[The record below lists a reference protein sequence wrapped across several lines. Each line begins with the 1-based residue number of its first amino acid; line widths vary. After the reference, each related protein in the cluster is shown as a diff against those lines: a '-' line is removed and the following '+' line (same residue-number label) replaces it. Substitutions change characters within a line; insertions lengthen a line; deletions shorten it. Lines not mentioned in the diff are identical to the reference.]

1 MSAAPAVAGQSDPIA
16 EERAAAQPEATLL
29 KTYRAYARGWHND
42 PRTTAQKD
50 MLPELNLNRFCDNVC
65 KLIVQ
70 TPANRLTIARF
81 DTDAPKRAGKAILE
95 FIRHVALINN
105 LPNFAAAVNVAT
117 LRDGDHAVGL
127 RWRTNPHGAAGDW
140 GSVRLIRE
148 AWWNGE
154 QGVFISYDDD
164 DQPRYAVKEWG
175 LGANLRRNVYYPD
188 RIERFLGDHSGNWYA
203 VNYDSDPVQGGRPVP
218 WLDLDGNPL
227 GIPFVHF
234 ANRLLPNDGPGG
246 IPVARGA
253 TATTVAASDA
263 WWWRGGAT
271 SATAQPDSRYG
282 VSELD
287 GGILGLQDHL
297 NMSWWDLKAAEVFTG
312 TQMLWGSGIAERK
325 DATGNTI
332 PYPVIPGGM
341 ITTTDP
347 NGRFGHFPAG
357 DLSQLRNAI
366 ADRKRAISL
375 ATRIPLNYI
384 AGDWPSGEALQW
396 SEVDFAEKVDKFGEV
411 MGPAYASLMHKATRL
426 ANAFGR
432 AGLDESVPITTVFT
446 PSQRVNP
453 LMIADSLV
461 KVAGVFGVREAARQ
475 AGMQPADIERI
486 LGELEQDRQASAA
499 MLDQFVSQGD
509 QGNQGDGGAA

>member
-1 MSAAPAVAGQSDPIA
+1 MTAAPALIANSDPIA

-29 KTYRAYARGWHND
+29 KTYRAYARGWQND
-42 PRTTAQKD
+42 PRTQAQKD

-81 DTDAPKRAGKAILE
+81 EVGGPKKAAQRVINPLLA
-95 FIRHVALINN
+95 FIQQLWLLNN

-117 LRDGDHAVGL
+117 LRDADHAVGL
-127 RWRTNPHGAAGDW
+127 RWVRD
-140 GSVRLIRE
+140 SVRFIRE

-154 QGVFISYDDD
+154 QGVFVSYDDD

-175 LGANLRRNVYYPD
+175 SGTTVRRNVYHPD
-188 RIERFLGDHSGNWYA
+188 RIERFLGQGGGTWQAINL
-203 VNYDSDPVQGGRPVP
+203 DSDPVAGGRPVP
-218 WLDLDGNPL
+218 WLDLDGGPL

-246 IPVARGA
+246 IPETRGA
-253 TATTVAASDA
+253 TSTTDAPASA

-282 VSELD
+282 ISELD

-312 TQMLWGSGIAERK
+312 TQMLWGSGIAERR
-325 DATGNTI
+325 DADGNVV
-332 PYPVIPGGM
+332 PYAAIPGGM
-341 ITTTDP
+341 ITTP
-347 NGRFGHFPAG
+347 AEGARFGHFPAG

-432 AGLDESVPITTVFT
+432 AGLDESVPIITVFT

-475 AGMQPADIERI
+475 AGMQPDAIDNI
-486 LGELEQDRQASAA
+486 LRELEEDRQASAA
-499 MLDQFVSQGD
+499 VLDQFVSQGD
-509 QGNQGDGGAA
+509 QGNQGDGEAA

>member
-1 MSAAPAVAGQSDPIA
+1 MSVAPAVVGQSDPIA

-29 KTYRAYARGWHND
+29 KTYRAYARGWQND
-42 PRTTAQKD
+42 PRTQAQKD

-81 DTDAPKRAGKAILE
+81 DTDGPKRAGKAILD
-95 FIRHVALINN
+95 FVQTLWLLNN

-127 RWRTNPHGAAGDW
+127 RWVRD
-140 GSVRLIRE
+140 SVRFIRE

-154 QGVFISYDDD
+154 QGVFVSYDDD

-175 LGANLRRNVYYPD
+175 SGTQIRRNVYYPD
-188 RIERFLGDHSGNWYA
+188 RIERYIGQGGGTWQAMNLET
-203 VNYDSDPVQGGRPVP
+203 DPVQGGQAVP
-218 WLDLDGNPL
+218 WLDLDGGPL

-246 IPVARGA
+246 IPETRGA
-253 TATTVAASDA
+253 TSTTEAPATA
-263 WWWRGGAT
+263 WWWRGGSV

-282 VSELD
+282 ISELD

-325 DATGNTI
+325 DAGGNTV
-332 PYPVIPGGM
+332 PYAAIPGGM
-341 ITTTDP
+341 ITTTAE
-347 NGRFGHFPAG
+347 GARFGHFPAG

-475 AGMQPADIERI
+475 AGMQPDAIDNI
-486 LGELEQDRQASAA
+486 LKELEEDRQASAA
-499 MLDQFVSQGD
+499 MLDQFVSQGQPGD
-509 QGNQGDGGAA
+509 QTGQDTGQQGG

>member
-1 MSAAPAVAGQSDPIA
+1 VSAPAVVGQSDPIA

-29 KTYRAYARGWHND
+29 KTYRAYARGWQND
-42 PRTTAQKD
+42 PRTQAQKD

-81 DTDAPKRAGKAILE
+81 DAGGSQRVAKPLLA
-95 FIRHVALINN
+95 FIDGLRLLNN

-127 RWRTNPHGAAGDW
+127 RWRQDPNPRPGFW
-140 GSVRLIRE
+140 GSVRFVRE

-154 QGVFISYDDD
+154 QGVFVSYDDD

-175 LGANLRRNVYYPD
+175 SKTQARRNVYYPD
-188 RIERFLGDHSGNWYA
+188 HIERWVS
-203 VNYDSDPVQGGRPVP
+203 QGGGTWEWLEGES
-218 WLDLDGNPL
+218 WLDLDGDPL

-246 IPVARGA
+246 IPEARGV
-253 TATTVAASDA
+253 TSTTDVPASA

-282 VSELD
+282 ISELD

-325 DATGNTI
+325 DAAGNTV

-341 ITTTDP
+341 ITTTDA

-453 LMIADSLV
+453 LMIADSLA

-486 LGELEQDRQASAA
+486 LGELEEDRQASAA

-509 QGNQGDGGAA
+509 QGGQSDGEAA

>member
-1 MSAAPAVAGQSDPIA
+1 VSAPAVVGQSDLIA

-42 PRTTAQKD
+42 PRTQAQKD
-50 MLPELNLNRFCDNVC
+50 MLPELNLNRFCDNIC

-81 DTDAPKRAGKAILE
+81 DAAGPQRAAKPLLA
-95 FIRHVALINN
+95 FIQQLWLLNN

-127 RWRTNPHGAAGDW
+127 RWVRD
-140 GSVRLIRE
+140 SVRFIRE

-154 QGVFISYDDD
+154 QGAFVSYDDD

-175 LGANLRRNVYYPD
+175 SGTQVRRNVYFPD
-188 RIERFLGDHSGNWYA
+188 RIERYIGQGGGTWQAMNLET
-203 VNYDSDPVQGGRPVP
+203 DPVQGGRPVP
-218 WLDLDGNPL
+218 WIDLDGGPL

-246 IPVARGA
+246 IPETRGA
-253 TATTVAASDA
+253 TATTEAPATA
-263 WWWRGGAT
+263 WWWRGGAV

-282 VSELD
+282 ISELD

-312 TQMLWGSGIAERK
+312 TQMLWGSGIQERT
-325 DATGNTI
+325 DPSTGKTI
-332 PYPVIPGGM
+332 PYPVVPGGM
-341 ITTTDP
+341 ITSSSDKAS
-347 NGRFGHFPAG
+347 FGVFPAG

-432 AGLDESVPITTVFT
+432 AGLDEDVPITTVFT

-475 AGMQPADIERI
+475 AGMQPDAIDNI
-486 LGELEQDRQASAA
+486 LRELEEDRQASAA

-509 QGNQGDGGAA
+509 QGTQGGGEAA